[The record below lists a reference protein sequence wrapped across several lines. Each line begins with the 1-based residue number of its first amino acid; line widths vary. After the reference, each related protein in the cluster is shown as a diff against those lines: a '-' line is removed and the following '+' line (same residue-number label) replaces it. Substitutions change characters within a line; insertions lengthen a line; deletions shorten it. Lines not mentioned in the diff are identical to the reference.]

1 MGLRF
6 TLQGWVRSVLP
17 CQGSPSLKKKKK
29 NLLARKEFVDEM
41 IASRVVFVLL
51 GNENNKG

>member
-6 TLQGWVRSVLP
+6 TLQGWVRSALP
-17 CQGSPSLKKKKK
+17 CQGSPSLKKKK

-51 GNENNKG
+51 GKENNKG